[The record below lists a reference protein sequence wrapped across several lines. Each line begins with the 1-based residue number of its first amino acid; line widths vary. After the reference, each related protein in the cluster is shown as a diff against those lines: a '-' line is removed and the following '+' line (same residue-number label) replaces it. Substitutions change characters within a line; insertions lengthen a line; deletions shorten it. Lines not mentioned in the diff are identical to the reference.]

1 MPTDFDLSNS
11 RGMLMLFPKTKKKP
25 LQILKVTFQLIP
37 NVWCHKRKGTAK
49 TKKKSEIKNKLNRP
63 TVACSVL
70 QLYTQLHTYILLS
83 SLFFFFL
90 RPFFL
95 SPSILSSFHPFFL
108 PSVPTVQNLPTDGQ
122 RDRATGGV
130 SCTRLKTKTKCSFST
145 LTAEIGQRDSSKS
158 F

>member
-1 MPTDFDLSNS
+1 
-11 RGMLMLFPKTKKKP
+11 MLFPKTKKKP

-90 RPFFL
+90 L
-95 SPSILSSFHPFFL
+95 PSILPLSIHSFFL

-122 RDRATGGV
+122 GDRATGGV
-130 SCTRLKTKTKCSFST
+130 LCTRLKTKTKCSFST

-158 F
+158 FYKFLRKYYVQIKEV